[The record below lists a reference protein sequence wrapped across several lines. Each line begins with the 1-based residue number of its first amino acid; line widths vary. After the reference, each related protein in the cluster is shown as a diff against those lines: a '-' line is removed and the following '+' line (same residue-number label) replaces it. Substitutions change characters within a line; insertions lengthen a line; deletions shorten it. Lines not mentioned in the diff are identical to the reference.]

1 MNNNYR
7 FEICID
13 SVQSAI
19 NAAEAGAHRVELCD
33 NLFEG
38 GTTPSAGM
46 IRTVKNNA
54 AIKVFVI
61 IRPRGGDF
69 LYSSHEADVM
79 LEDIRIAKDLGADG
93 IVSGALTKEG
103 EIDLIITEKL
113 IKQSGD
119 LPFTFHRAFDMCKDP
134 IKAMNQ
140 LIDLGASRILTSGLK
155 QTAEEGL
162 DNLQHLVEKASNRI
176 IIMPGSGIKPNNIAL
191 IATKSKAQEFHFSGR
206 KTFPSK
212 MIYKNDTINMG
223 GIEGVPEFSLF
234 YSDKETIHK
243 AIRNVTNI

>member
-1 MNNNYR
+1 MSKDYR

-46 IRTVKNNA
+46 ISRVKKYA
-54 AIKVFVI
+54 DIKVFVI

-69 LYSSHEADVM
+69 LYSAHEVDVM
-79 LEDIRIAKDLGADG
+79 MEDIKIARDLGADG
-93 IVSGALTKEG
+93 IVSGALTKDG
-103 EIDLIITEKL
+103 EIDIHTTEKL

-119 LPFTFHRAFDMCKDP
+119 LPFTFHRAFDMCQNPFQSMD
-134 IKAMNQ
+134 Q
-140 LIDLGASRILTSGLK
+140 LIQLGATRILTSGLK
-155 QTAEEGL
+155 QTAEQGQDLIKEL
-162 DNLQHLVEKASNRI
+162 IEKAADKI
-176 IIMPGSGIKPNNIAL
+176 IIMPGSGIKPNNIGL
-191 IATKSKAQEFHFSGR
+191 IANKTGAKEFHFSGR
-206 KTFPSK
+206 KSFPSEMK
-212 MIYKNDTINMG
+212 YKNESIHMG

-234 YSDKETIHK
+234 YSDKATISETIHQLT
-243 AIRNVTNI
+243 IS